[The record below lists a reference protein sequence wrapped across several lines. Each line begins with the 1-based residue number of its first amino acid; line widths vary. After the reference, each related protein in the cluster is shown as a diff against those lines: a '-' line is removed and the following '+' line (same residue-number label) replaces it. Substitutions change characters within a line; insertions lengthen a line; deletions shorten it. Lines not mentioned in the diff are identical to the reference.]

1 MASHNFFMAHAE
13 KMGSFSNST
22 KVALGIIVVVAII
35 AFFYYEPLDL
45 SPGGLKDIGD
55 GLGDVFSG
63 EPTGEPL
70 NFTMTSSVSFLTGE
84 MVLEDATVEL
94 EGVHVAETSVGDSL
108 LDDLDGDATVGFTG
122 FNGRMSVLD
131 GALSVDGTAESVIS
145 EGARIKPKQKRF
157 DVASSVVP
165 DSYSIDPVTIPRIRL
180 VKVFG
185 SIERVGDE
193 GSTTRLA
200 NSTIEI
206 DGFQGSMTFDGR
218 NYVIT
223 GSAVE
228 VKGKSFT
235 LKG

>member
-1 MASHNFFMAHAE
+1 MAYHNFSMARAE

-22 KVALGIIVVVAII
+22 KIALGIIVVVAIV

-55 GLGDVFSG
+55 GLSDVFTA
-63 EPTGEPL
+63 EPSGEPL
-70 NFTMTSSVSFLTGE
+70 NFTMTSSVSFLTDE
-84 MVLEDATVEL
+84 VVLKDAAVSIDGT
-94 EGVHVAETSVGDSL
+94 HVSETSVGDSL
-108 LDDLDGDATVGFTG
+108 LDDLNRESEVSFTG
-122 FNGRMSVLD
+122 FDGRMSVLD
-131 GALSVDGTAESVIS
+131 GTVSIEGTAESVIS

-157 DVASSVVP
+157 DVSSSVVP
-165 DSYSIDPVTIPRIRL
+165 ESYSIDQVTVPKMRL

-185 SIERVGDE
+185 SIERAGDE
-193 GSTTRLA
+193 SSTTALS
-200 NSTIEI
+200 NSTVEI
-206 DGFQGSMTFDGR
+206 SGFQGSMSFDGR
-218 NYVIT
+218 NYVLT